1 MIIWW
6 LFCLTLQIEKSIH
19 HFEIVNNAQNRT
31 FPKWQSL
38 SNVTKLSIKM
48 QPHHTTCK
56 NNWVNNINRIL
67 IAPNNLSFSQ
77 NQYISDKIPITQQTQ
92 HEMNQYHFPYNRRYF
107 NNSNNIYTKSTLR
120 FDSVYKFHFNDS
132 HVSTNY
138 PILPHDTDMNYMDKI
153 STLESS
159 QFIDPKE
166 FICTTRATNTNNN
179 TYTYTQYIICSS
191 KSVTYVFRIYKH
203 SKNVVVNAQNV
214 YGFEIYM
221 RPYIQV
227 NHIIENIGNKYRH
240 YKLATTNAHKQPV
253 TSILLALTWQPKVL
267 INLFLLG
274 SFFAFMVCRR
284 SEKHQSIA
292 RIARNVFTF
301 DEWYTITIKTLL
313 FLFISFSTS
322 TESIIYATI
331 LMTGSLYLFKNGKH
345 SSIKLLLS
353 SLCITMVYAT
363 EYSTVDP
370 TVKQSIDSN
379 SPTLIPTSNP
389 SIQQT
394 TYPTFNPTS
403 IPSILPTAYPT
414 FNPSLYPSIYP
425 TRISTLAEKSLFLRN
440 EGCDFGYCTSS
451 TTIDYEHV
459 CVNQLHVIGDAAATQ
474 CCPTQSP
481 TNNPTQS
488 PTKHTNTPTFS
499 PLTGPVSPIVGVIS
513 CGETKYGTLNN
524 NQDLHYYQLTTNGLN
539 DITYTTCE
547 SSFDTMLKVYNYQAE
562 DISSTYCIGPIGN
575 YELILDHK
583 DIANGY
589 FSTNLKTTGLENEND
604 PTANTYSI
612 IGNINPVDYL
622 QSDGKY
628 HLKLIFRYSDG
639 SEDILTW
646 KQSSWITDS
655 IITGADLSTIPT
667 QTACSNCDFEGLGLS
682 TESRTYL
689 DGDGSKHSYW
699 YQSVGQNTAFTM
711 DSTYDHEYIPAFNEK
726 MAFSESLFVL
736 SVASSTTNAPALN
749 PVTRRRL
756 LQFPAQYNI
765 SDSPSTFFY
774 TSMSPTLQHTSD
786 PTFHNTFTPSQY
798 NVSSTVYNA
807 TKYHRNHSNISA
819 VTSTIQPT
827 RSFYTSIIPTTN
839 PTNMPTNNPTERP
852 TTSPTTVPTIY
863 PTPYCPVLVISV
875 INAVGFDPN
884 DFNDMYVLNEN
895 KIKFGRMVW
904 EIPQNPDQNI
914 YSIGTGWI
922 IHGKG
927 NDQLSY
933 ADTGYFPDLNTTW
946 FHITSPGQFNVQIKC
961 INSFFPTHSPSLS
974 PTTAPSNFCN
984 NNANTQCF
992 YQDINPSNI
1001 AHSISTI
1008 QIRSTIDNGAD
1019 INYFAIFNIK
1029 DNDCVTPKITVYFR
1043 DTDFDSPS
1051 VEYLRIYY
1059 QSFQLAECGSE
1070 SHTQCNVFKYCLDE
1084 YSVAGINTILQGTQ
1098 FVLRVLK
1105 GSGVNDY
1112 CSPTYSLWADI
1123 SLSCTQIPTQSPS
1136 QTPTSY
1142 THFPTKYPTQVPT
1155 LYPTQSPTLS
1165 PTITPSNLPTVTTVY
1180 PTQYPTITPTLD
1192 PTLQPTLP
1200 TLYPTIDPTNS
1211 PSESPTE
1218 YPSTAP
1224 SFVPSENPT
1233 QYTIPP
1239 SAFPTVNPTMN
1250 PTLSPT
1256 DAPTI
1261 SPTNSPSISPSMT
1274 PTLSPTV
1281 THTYKPTCKTIE
1293 YGWNC
1298 FLGIGGFP
1306 NQQGCRNHGYNGDGI
1321 FDIGIGKWDF
1331 PYPLNFSDKHVVIRG
1346 QGQELTTWNYIGNNS
1361 KWIQCTG
1368 RDCWLSLQNLTIRST
1383 RNNTQDSQFYMVEGG
1398 TLFVRN
1404 VIFDGTNYV
1413 QSNNYPFWTFMNR
1426 NVTATFEDCY
1436 FLNND
1441 VIYQFLNGT
1450 HVLFK
1455 NCVFSGNNI
1464 TKREIVE
1471 SNNLNA
1477 MFHINSAI

>member
-628 HLKLIFRYSDG
+628 HLKLIFRYYDG

-667 QTACSNCDFEGLGLS
+667 QTACSTCDFEGLGLS
-682 TESRTYL
+682 TSSVTYL
-689 DGDGSKHSYW
+689 DGDGSKHANFW
-699 YQSVGQNTAFTM
+699 NSVGQNKESLAG
-711 DSTYDHEYIPAFNEK
+711 IPAFNQK
-726 MAFSESLFVL
+726 IAFSESLFVL
-736 SVASSTTNAPALN
+736 NNVTGNDCNEEQCTTRSNEVFSIPLQQADVYYIQISSFDSFGQYQLYVGCNQVMDFDHLGCWRDKTTKAMELFIGADYTVTLCFEECLNQKYKYFAVQNGSHCFCDDNYDNSTRYGAATNCGIAGTGGIWANDLYHNKYELILDHKNITNGYFSTNLKTTGLENENDPTANTYSIIGNIN
-749 PVTRRRL
+749 PVDY
-756 LQFPAQYNI
+756 LQ
-765 SDSPSTFFY
+765 SDG
-774 TSMSPTLQHTSD
+774 
-786 PTFHNTFTPSQY
+786 
-798 NVSSTVYNA
+798 
-807 TKYHRNHSNISA
+807 KYHLKLIFRYSDGSKDILTWKQSSWI
-819 VTSTIQPT
+819 TD
-827 RSFYTSIIPTTN
+827 SIIT
-839 PTNMPTNNPTERP
+839 
-852 TTSPTTVPTIY
+852 
-863 PTPYCPVLVISV
+863 
-875 INAVGFDPN
+875 
-884 DFNDMYVLNEN
+884 
-895 KIKFGRMVW
+895 
-904 EIPQNPDQNI
+904 
-914 YSIGTGWI
+914 
-922 IHGKG
+922 
-927 NDQLSY
+927 
-933 ADTGYFPDLNTTW
+933 
-946 FHITSPGQFNVQIKC
+946 
-961 INSFFPTHSPSLS
+961 
-974 PTTAPSNFCN
+974 
-984 NNANTQCF
+984 
-992 YQDINPSNI
+992 
-1001 AHSISTI
+1001 
-1008 QIRSTIDNGAD
+1008 GAD
-1019 INYFAIFNIK
+1019 
-1029 DNDCVTPKITVYFR
+1029 
-1043 DTDFDSPS
+1043 
-1051 VEYLRIYY
+1051 
-1059 QSFQLAECGSE
+1059 
-1070 SHTQCNVFKYCLDE
+1070 
-1084 YSVAGINTILQGTQ
+1084 
-1098 FVLRVLK
+1098 
-1105 GSGVNDY
+1105 
-1112 CSPTYSLWADI
+1112 
-1123 SLSCTQIPTQSPS
+1123 LSTIPTQ
-1136 QTPTSY
+1136 
-1142 THFPTKYPTQVPT
+1142 
-1155 LYPTQSPTLS
+1155 
-1165 PTITPSNLPTVTTVY
+1165 
-1180 PTQYPTITPTLD
+1180 
-1192 PTLQPTLP
+1192 
-1200 TLYPTIDPTNS
+1200 
-1211 PSESPTE
+1211 
-1218 YPSTAP
+1218 TAC
-1224 SFVPSENPT
+1224 S
-1233 QYTIPP
+1233 
-1239 SAFPTVNPTMN
+1239 
-1250 PTLSPT
+1250 
-1256 DAPTI
+1256 
-1261 SPTNSPSISPSMT
+1261 
-1274 PTLSPTV
+1274 
-1281 THTYKPTCKTIE
+1281 
-1293 YGWNC
+1293 
-1298 FLGIGGFP
+1298 
-1306 NQQGCRNHGYNGDGI
+1306 
-1321 FDIGIGKWDF
+1321 
-1331 PYPLNFSDKHVVIRG
+1331 
-1346 QGQELTTWNYIGNNS
+1346 
-1361 KWIQCTG
+1361 
-1368 RDCWLSLQNLTIRST
+1368 
-1383 RNNTQDSQFYMVEGG
+1383 
-1398 TLFVRN
+1398 
-1404 VIFDGTNYV
+1404 
-1413 QSNNYPFWTFMNR
+1413 
-1426 NVTATFEDCY
+1426 
-1436 FLNND
+1436 
-1441 VIYQFLNGT
+1441 
-1450 HVLFK
+1450 
-1455 NCVFSGNNI
+1455 
-1464 TKREIVE
+1464 
-1471 SNNLNA
+1471 
-1477 MFHINSAI
+1477 